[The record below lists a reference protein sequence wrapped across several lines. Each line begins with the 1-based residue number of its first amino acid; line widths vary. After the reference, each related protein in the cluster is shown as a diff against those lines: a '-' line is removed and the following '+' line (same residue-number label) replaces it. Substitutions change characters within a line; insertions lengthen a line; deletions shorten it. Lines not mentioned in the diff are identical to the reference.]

1 MFFKIVKLLCW
12 NFALVTLCVLIKQNE
27 RVTIMGDFIEN
38 SITVSGHW
46 GLVQQYKQVLENEF
60 PDSSSTWSEAGNDY
74 ATLNFTFE
82 YNGKFFTD
90 LKTFA
95 KNLLQQLNKSRAS
108 QRIFDRH
115 DPAKL
120 VYRWYYIFSS
130 EIDKQLNGISG
141 YYSMDRNFFDNRY

>member
-1 MFFKIVKLLCW
+1 MSTDHIE
-12 NFALVTLCVLIKQNE
+12 NDI
-27 RVTIMGDFIEN
+27 TIMG
-38 SITVSGHW
+38 SHH
-46 GLVQQYKQVLENEF
+46 LVQQYKQILESKF

-120 VYRWYYIFSS
+120 EYHWYYIFGS
-130 EIDKQLNGISG
+130 EIDKQLNGTSG
-141 YYSMDRNFFDNRY
+141 HYIMHKNLFDNRW

>member
-1 MFFKIVKLLCW
+1 MSNDHIE
-12 NFALVTLCVLIKQNE
+12 NDILIK
-27 RVTIMGDFIEN
+27 GDPNI
-38 SITVSGHW
+38 VSKY
-46 GLVQQYKQVLENEF
+46 QQILENEF
-60 PDSSSTWSEAGNDY
+60 GLFGSIVVNEGPGWASVGCIFDDDY
-74 ATLNFTFE
+74 RQ
-82 YNGKFFTD
+82 YND

-120 VYRWYYIFSS
+120 EYHWYYIFGS

-141 YYSMDRNFFDNRY
+141 HYSMVRNFFDNRC